1 MGEERDEIAD
11 IDINIE
17 EESKIV
23 FTLLTTLV
31 C

>member
-1 MGEERDEIAD
+1 MGEEHDKIAD
-11 IDINIE
+11 VDINAE